1 MKTYTKYTYVIG
13 VKSYK
18 IFRARYFT
26 KELYKELN
34 SQIECSLVEK
44 NCPTTV
50 EETKYIYCRNM
61 SVLETLTIHEQTE
74 EDVDVLFTTA
84 FKPTI
89 FQEIICILKYFNTF
103 KLKS

>member
-1 MKTYTKYTYVIG
+1 MKTITKYTDVIG
-13 VKSYK
+13 GGYK
-18 IFRARYFT
+18 TFRAKYFSNFL
-26 KELYKELN
+26 KSELIN
-34 SQIECSLVEK
+34 QMECSLVEK

-61 SVLETLTIHEQTE
+61 SVLETLTIHKQTE

-89 FQEIICILKYFNTF
+89 LQEIICILKYFNTF